1 MDVQELKGAVNE
13 QQIAQ
18 WKAQHKDVYQIEVDG
33 SVCYLKK
40 PDRATMKAITSIGMS
55 DPIRSNE
62 VLLENCWLGGDENI
76 KTDDEKF
83 FGVSAKLADILE
95 LKQAELKKL

>member
-1 MDVQELKGAVNE
+1 MEKIELKGAASE

-40 PDRATMKAITSIGMS
+40 PDRSTLKAMASLGMS

-62 VLLENCWLGGDENI
+62 VLLENCWLGGDASI

-83 FGVSAKLADILE
+83 FGVSTKLAEIVE
-95 LKQAELKKL
+95 VKQAELKKL